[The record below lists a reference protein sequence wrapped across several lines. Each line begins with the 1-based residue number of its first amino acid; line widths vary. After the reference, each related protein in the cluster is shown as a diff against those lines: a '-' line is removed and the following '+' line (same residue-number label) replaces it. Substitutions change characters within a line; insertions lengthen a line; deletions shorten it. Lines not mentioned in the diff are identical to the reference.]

1 MKIYKEKVGLKRET
15 QLRRLAG
22 SGKISFRRCHCA
34 RPWGEKRIFH
44 SRVKRD
50 LLLSFYTWGWRCR
63 GLWNLPEVTQW
74 ERDLRGGSPSLIFSS
89 LLCRWPVN
97 FSPVHSSLAFH
108 WEPFEGFKLTVS
120 WQVSLGEASLKFILI
135 NFLKSQILSVFTR
148 KTSNWHL
155 GVVEMHFGQL
165 FEDSNF
171 KCIYQKN
178 YHGNL
183 ILTFGGDGQWIYFI
197 TALRKRLFYLYAS

>member
-1 MKIYKEKVGLKRET
+1 MRMEVQGVMELARGHPVRERPEGWEPQFNILFT
-15 QLRRLAG
+15 PLPLTREFLSCPQQPRLSSGVLRRL
-22 SGKISFRRCHCA
+22 R
-34 RPWGEKRIFH
+34 
-44 SRVKRD
+44 
-50 LLLSFYTWGWRCR
+50 
-63 GLWNLPEVTQW
+63 
-74 ERDLRGGSPSLIFSS
+74 
-89 LLCRWPVN
+89 
-97 FSPVHSSLAFH
+97 
-108 WEPFEGFKLTVS
+108 LTVS